1 MFDAIRQ
8 GPWLVTPNS
17 ADRGIRCGIS
27 LVCALAFGLA
37 GGLGAQGTAADYSR
51 AAQLNARFQGLA
63 VNIPDRATWIGKTS
77 RFSYRRTV
85 KGGFEF
91 MVVDAATQE
100 KRVAFDHAKL
110 ATSLNAA
117 ANTQFTAVTLPFVDL
132 SFSDDERAIQFSA
145 ANFSWRCQLSDYQ
158 CTQLGPAPAG
168 GRGGRGGAPSRRRAG
183 GSTPLRGSV
192 GRR

>member
-1 MFDAIRQ
+1 MR
-8 GPWLVTPNS
+8 N
-17 ADRGIRCGIS
+17 S

-117 ANTQFTAVTLPFVDL
+117 ANTQFTALTLPFVDL

-145 ANFSWRCQLSDYQ
+145 ANFSWRCQLVGLPVHA
-158 CTQLGPAPAG
+158 TRTGPH
-168 GRGGRGGAPSRRRAG
+168 GRARWSRRRAERRRAG
-183 GSTPLRGSV
+183 RSAPLRGSL